1 MSDDKQ
7 PMQSDGGGTEK
18 GRDVTA
24 GGKDATG
31 ESGGG
36 AYPNPHDHKAPKD
49 GPMGHGGQTEIDQK
63 LHPGEPAD
71 E

>member
-7 PMQSDGGGTEK
+7 PMQSDGVGTEK
-18 GRDVTA
+18 GKDVTA
-24 GGKDATG
+24 GGKDARG

-36 AYPNPHDHKAPKD
+36 AYPNPHTGKTPKD
-49 GPMGHGGQTEIDQK
+49 GPMGHGGQTGIDQK
-63 LHPGEPAD
+63 LHPGEPTN